1 MASDL
6 LNLSKKLLSI
16 DDFSLLKTI
25 ADMPVIPE
33 GAVNVRKNGEG
44 VIRQSTENVQIKPK
58 TEKSGIDIYIKP
70 NSKGEK
76 VHIPVIITDGGISE
90 LVYNDFYVGENAECE
105 IVAGCGIHNSDSC
118 NSSRHDGVHAFHLS
132 KGAKVKYIEK
142 HFGGGEGSKIMNPI
156 TEIYM
161 EENSVFDL
169 DTTQIEGVTSTDRRT
184 FAKVGKNA
192 KLNMTERLVTHD
204 DQIAKSD
211 VDISLDGEGSS
222 LRVISRSVARD
233 SSKQIF
239 HPRAIGN
246 APCAAHIQCDSII
259 MNNAVVTSIP
269 EIVANN
275 ANAEM
280 IHEAAIGRIN
290 NEQLLKLQTLGLDT
304 EEAETV
310 IVEGFLE

>member
-1 MASDL
+1 MTSDL

-25 ADMPVIPE
+25 ADMPVIPD

-44 VIRQSTENVQIKPK
+44 VLRQSTENVTIVPK
-58 TEKSGIDIYIKP
+58 EGKSGIDIYIKA
-70 NSKGEK
+70 NSVGEK
-76 VHIPVIITDGGISE
+76 VHIPVIITEGGVSE
-90 LVYNDFYVGENAECE
+90 LVYNDFYVGENAVCE
-105 IVAGCGIHNSDSC
+105 IVAGCGIHNNDSC
-118 NSSRHDGVHAFHLS
+118 TSSRHDGVHAFHLG
-132 KGAKVKYIEK
+132 KGAKVKYTEK
-142 HFGGGEGSKIMNPI
+142 HFGGGSGSRIMNPI

-161 EENSVFDL
+161 EEDSVFDL

-211 VDISLDGEGSS
+211 VDISLEGEGSS
-222 LRVISRSVARD
+222 LQIISRSVARD

-246 APCAAHIQCDSII
+246 ALCAAHIQCDSII
-259 MNNAVVTSIP
+259 MDKAVVTSIP
-269 EIVANN
+269 EIVANC
-275 ANAEM
+275 AEAEM

-290 NEQLLKLQTLGLDT
+290 SEQLLKLQTLGLTT

-310 IVEGFLE
+310 IIEGFLE

>member
-1 MASDL
+1 MSDL

-25 ADMPVIPE
+25 ADMPAIPD

-44 VIRQSTENVQIKPK
+44 VLRNSTENVKIEPK
-58 TEKSGIDIYIKP
+58 KDKSGIDVYVKA
-70 NSKGEK
+70 NSKGER

-105 IVAGCGIHNSDSC
+105 IVAGCGIHNNDTC
-118 NSSRHDGVHAFHLS
+118 NSSRHDGVHAFHLG
-132 KGAKVKYIEK
+132 KGAKVRYTEK
-142 HFGGGEGSKIMNPI
+142 HFGGGAGENVMNPI

-161 EENSVFDL
+161 DEDSVFDL

-184 FAKVGKNA
+184 FAKVGANA

-204 DQIAKSD
+204 EQIAKSD
-211 VDISLDGEGSS
+211 VDISLEGEGAA
-222 LRVISRSVARD
+222 LRIISRSVARD

-246 APCAAHIQCDSII
+246 SACAAHIQCDSII
-259 MNNAVVTSIP
+259 MDNAVVTSIP
-269 EIVANN
+269 EIVANS
-275 ANAEM
+275 ADAQM

-290 NEQLLKLQTLGLDT
+290 NEQLLKLQTLGLTT

>member
-25 ADMPVIPE
+25 ADMPTIPD
-33 GAVNVRKNGEG
+33 GAVSVRKNGEG
-44 VIRQSTENVQIKPK
+44 VIRQSTENVTIEQKK
-58 TEKSGIDIYIKP
+58 DKAGIDIFIKAG
-70 NSKGEK
+70 SKGEK

-105 IVAGCGIHNSDSC
+105 IVAGCGIHNNENC
-118 NSSRHDGVHAFHLS
+118 TSSRHDGVHAFHLG
-132 KGAKVKYIEK
+132 KGAKVRYTEK
-142 HFGGGEGSKIMNPI
+142 HYGDGAGSKIMNPI

-169 DTTQIEGVTSTDRRT
+169 DTTQIEGVDSTDRRT

-204 DQIAKSD
+204 EQIAKSD
-211 VDISLDGEGSS
+211 VDISLEGEGAS
-222 LRVISRSVARD
+222 LRIISRSVARD

-246 APCAAHIQCDSII
+246 AACAAHIQCDSII
-259 MNNAVVTSIP
+259 MDKAVVTSIP
-269 EIVANN
+269 EIVAND

-304 EEAETV
+304 EEAEAV